1 MKKQNPII
9 TGVVVESRV
18 NARQAQGRAE
28 REAVRRHQAALR
40 EIERWDIAREIR
52 PHIPR
57 LANDILR
64 QDDVRDVAQ
73 DRVMNA
79 IVDLAGPCPLTGPR
93 TGTHP
98 MATPIIDRPIPDPRP
113 PMATYLRPPS
123 PLLDFSDLAPRRIP
137 ESLAMT
143 ATVMMVVGAVLV
155 ALWLGSAT

>member
-1 MKKQNPII
+1 MANIAFQDL
-9 TGVVVESRV
+9 S
-18 NARQAQGRAE
+18 QALPAE
-28 REAVRRHQAALR
+28 RTFSPASRSDGTRRK
-40 EIERWDIAREIR
+40 ARMGR
-52 PHIPR
+52 S
-57 LANDILR
+57 
-64 QDDVRDVAQ
+64 
-73 DRVMNA
+73 
-79 IVDLAGPCPLTGPR
+79 PCKR
-93 TGTHP
+93 THP